1 MPKRIYILLLML
13 ISLGASAQTDGERI
27 YTEENPLVYE
37 DCRDLWPYAFLNEE
51 GKPEGY
57 NIALVDRLMS
67 ELNIPYVIKLKPRL
81 ETFRDLKEG
90 KADLTLGLAAGFHDE
105 YGRYGRQAITLFT
118 QSVATAKGKPV
129 EIKSFRDLGK
139 PGIKVIVNDSSLCHH
154 LMLDYGWE
162 DHV

>member
-67 ELNIPYVIKLKPRL
+67 DLNIPYVIKLKPRL

-90 KADLTLGLAAGFHDE
+90 KADLTLGPSRCLPKAWLP
-105 YGRYGRQAITLFT
+105 RRV
-118 QSVATAKGKPV
+118 SPWK
-129 EIKSFRDLGK
+129 
-139 PGIKVIVNDSSLCHH
+139 SSLSAT
-154 LMLDYGWE
+154 LASL
-162 DHV
+162 VSR